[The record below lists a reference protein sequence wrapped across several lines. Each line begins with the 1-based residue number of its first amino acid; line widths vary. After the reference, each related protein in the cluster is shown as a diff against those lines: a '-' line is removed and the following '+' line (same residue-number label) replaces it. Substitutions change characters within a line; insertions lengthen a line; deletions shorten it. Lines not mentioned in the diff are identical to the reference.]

1 MEFWDVVLALMV
13 LFALVGASYC
23 YYDFKTGVSTFPTM
37 PAVRRKMI
45 EILQQDFAAKQ
56 PLDPGRV
63 YTIIDL
69 GSGSG
74 QLCGRVARVMPQA
87 RVLGIEISPV
97 PWLRSVIRQRLFGPA
112 NLSYQRLDFWPYD
125 VSGVDA
131 VLCYLPG
138 TIMGKVAAKL
148 RKELRPGSIMI
159 SNRFRTDEWEPVETH
174 TVHTPFKTDVL
185 VYRQR

>member
-1 MEFWDVVLALMV
+1 MVFWDVLFIFLV
-13 LFALVGASYC
+13 LFALITASYC
-23 YYDFKTGVSTFPTM
+23 YYDAKTGVSTFPTM

-45 EILQQDFAAKQ
+45 EILQQDFTAKQ
-56 PLDPGRV
+56 PLLEGRC

-74 QLCGRVARVMPQA
+74 QLSWHVAKALPEAKVMG
-87 RVLGIEISPV
+87 VEISPI

-112 NLSYQRLDFWPYD
+112 NLAYYRLDFWPYD

-131 VLCYLPG
+131 VLSYLPG

-148 RKELRPGSIMI
+148 RRELRPGALMV
-159 SNRFRTDEWEPVETH
+159 SNRFRTDEWEPSETH
-174 TVHTPFKTDVL
+174 IVYAPFKTEVL
-185 VYRQR
+185 VYRQE